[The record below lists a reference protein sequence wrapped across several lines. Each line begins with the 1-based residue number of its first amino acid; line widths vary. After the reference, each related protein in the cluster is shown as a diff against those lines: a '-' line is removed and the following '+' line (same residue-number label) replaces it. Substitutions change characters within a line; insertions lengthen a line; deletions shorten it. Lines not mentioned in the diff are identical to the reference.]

1 MAPMQRVAVKVPPGM
16 VAGQAIQFTAPG
28 GGTFTATI
36 PQGVQPG
43 GTFLVEVAAAAAPPI
58 AQAVPMQAPT
68 PAGQSAAATDFVPM
82 GLPVDEEPLP
92 SSTYP
97 PVPSRP
103 AVPPRAQSL
112 YNCLSTPAS
121 APSPAAPRSAT
132 PPSASRPTAVKHAE
146 CPICFEPLHQ
156 APVGVFLD
164 RQGRRISRHF
174 FNLAA
179 AQEWLRSG
187 SGMCPMT
194 RAPIASVLAVPSIL
208 DDPQG
213 WFAAVDIDGDGR
225 LSVLEVI
232 ECLKAQLPVDNSALD
247 AAAADTNHWMWQ
259 QWDSDR
265 SGFIERDE
273 LLQPQGLA
281 AYVRTAFAQQEQ
293 RGPPDIK
300 ADKNA
305 WYEFWD
311 EDNSGSLEKEEV
323 VRALLKTLRMTHD
336 PQQVQMMRNSIDAV
350 WCVFDD
356 DGSGSIERDEFLR
369 PGDGLADTIIATV
382 EHG

>member
-1 MAPMQRVAVKVPPGM
+1 MLTYFPVNLVTPRVYTLQRRAGDATKRRSSRMAPTQRVAVKVPPGM

-58 AQAVPMQAPT
+58 SQAVPMQAPT

-92 SSTYP
+92 SSSYP
-97 PVPSRP
+97 AVPSRP

-164 RQGRRISRHF
+164 RQGRRTSTLDTDPNPNPNPNRDPAPNPNPNPTLAVTLPLTLTLSGSPGASR
-174 FNLAA
+174 ATSSTSPPR
-179 AQEWLRSG
+179 RSG
-187 SGMCPMT
+187 
-194 RAPIASVLAVPSIL
+194 R
-208 DDPQG
+208 DPQ
-213 WFAAVDIDGDGR
+213 
-225 LSVLEVI
+225 
-232 ECLKAQLPVDNSALD
+232 P
-247 AAAADTNHWMWQ
+247 
-259 QWDSDR
+259 
-265 SGFIERDE
+265 
-273 LLQPQGLA
+273 
-281 AYVRTAFAQQEQ
+281 
-293 RGPPDIK
+293 
-300 ADKNA
+300 
-305 WYEFWD
+305 
-311 EDNSGSLEKEEV
+311 
-323 VRALLKTLRMTHD
+323 
-336 PQQVQMMRNSIDAV
+336 
-350 WCVFDD
+350 
-356 DGSGSIERDEFLR
+356 
-369 PGDGLADTIIATV
+369 
-382 EHG
+382 

>member
-1 MAPMQRVAVKVPPGM
+1 MAPTQRVAVKVPPGM

-43 GTFLVEVAAAAAPPI
+43 GTFLVEVAAAAAPPM

-92 SSTYP
+92 SSSYP
-97 PVPSRP
+97 AVPSRP

-164 RQGRRISRHF
+164 RQGRRTSTLDTDP
-174 FNLAA
+174 NLNPNPSPNPNPNLNPNPNQAVSPA
-179 AQEWLRSG
+179 MSDTWCQVNCGG
-187 SGMCPMT
+187 SPPNCPSALC
-194 RAPIASVLAVPSIL
+194 RCQASKGGAEKKGALG
-208 DDPQG
+208 Q
-213 WFAAVDIDGDGR
+213 WGR
-225 LSVLEVI
+225 CPDCYLSVAEISV
-232 ECLKAQLPVDNSALD
+232 
-247 AAAADTNHWMWQ
+247 
-259 QWDSDR
+259 
-265 SGFIERDE
+265 
-273 LLQPQGLA
+273 
-281 AYVRTAFAQQEQ
+281 
-293 RGPPDIK
+293 
-300 ADKNA
+300 
-305 WYEFWD
+305 
-311 EDNSGSLEKEEV
+311 GSRPK
-323 VRALLKTLRMTHD
+323 
-336 PQQVQMMRNSIDAV
+336 
-350 WCVFDD
+350 
-356 DGSGSIERDEFLR
+356 R
-369 PGDGLADTIIATV
+369 PGS
-382 EHG
+382 EY

>member
-1 MAPMQRVAVKVPPGM
+1 MEGVLPTFAVSESLRKIVELERITPSYAPCLHPVAKASSATTTRSGARAPRMAPTQRVAVKVPPGM

-43 GTFLVEVAAAAAPPI
+43 GTFLVEVAAAAAPPM

-92 SSTYP
+92 SSSYP
-97 PVPSRP
+97 AVPSRP

-164 RQGRRISRHF
+164 RQGRRTSTLDTDPNTLPRTLTVTLLLTLTLSGSPGASR
-174 FNLAA
+174 ATSSTSPPR
-179 AQEWLRSG
+179 RSG
-187 SGMCPMT
+187 
-194 RAPIASVLAVPSIL
+194 
-208 DDPQG
+208 
-213 WFAAVDIDGDGR
+213 
-225 LSVLEVI
+225 
-232 ECLKAQLPVDNSALD
+232 
-247 AAAADTNHWMWQ
+247 
-259 QWDSDR
+259 
-265 SGFIERDE
+265 
-273 LLQPQGLA
+273 
-281 AYVRTAFAQQEQ
+281 
-293 RGPPDIK
+293 RGPQP
-300 ADKNA
+300 
-305 WYEFWD
+305 
-311 EDNSGSLEKEEV
+311 
-323 VRALLKTLRMTHD
+323 
-336 PQQVQMMRNSIDAV
+336 
-350 WCVFDD
+350 
-356 DGSGSIERDEFLR
+356 
-369 PGDGLADTIIATV
+369 
-382 EHG
+382 